1 MNGLLRRFSDSLRWP
16 TRDEAIVTFC
26 LAAGAF
32 EIAFGG
38 GRPSVLAFLTSTLT
52 LVIAIKADRV
62 RKENNADGKLTA

>member
-1 MNGLLRRFSDSLRWP
+1 VGVLRRFLDSLRWP

-32 EIAFGG
+32 EITLGG

-52 LVIAIKADRV
+52 LVIAIRADQV
-62 RKENNADGKLTA
+62 RKQNNADGKLNA